1 MRRSAVNGVKWTT
14 VEQATTLG
22 IQFIIGVVVARLVS
36 PEDYG
41 LVAMLTIF
49 TAVGNLFI
57 NSGFGIALIRSKEN
71 SKEDYSTAFFFN
83 IGVALMVYIVLYFCA
98 PLIAD
103 FYKIPLLKDVTR
115 VYTLILLIDS
125 FSIVQISKLT
135 HELKFKIQF
144 TINSLAL
151 GTSGAIGIFLAY
163 NGYGVWALVWQG
175 LSSSMIKGICYWLFS
190 GWYPIFC
197 FSKKSFKYLFS
208 FGSKILAI
216 GVIDIIYDNIYSLVI
231 GKYYSASSTGYY
243 NRSLHFARLP
253 QNLISQVVGKVALP
267 VLTPYQDNNEKLL
280 VLYEKIFRL
289 TTFISYPIMML
300 MAVLASPIIYL
311 LLGEKWMPSVPYLQ
325 ILSISVIFVVLTLV
339 NLNLFYVK
347 GRSDILLKIGILK
360 KIIGFLIVL
369 LVTPMGLKWICMGTI
384 FYSIAAFVINCYQT
398 KKILN
403 YGLWDQLKAIIP
415 SFIYTL
421 IMGAIVF
428 LVVNLIQNAIL
439 QLLIGGCLG
448 LLVYLIIA
456 FVFKDKTLIEIKT
469 LLIQHYEK

>member
-1 MRRSAVNGVKWTT
+1 
-14 VEQATTLG
+14 
-22 IQFIIGVVVARLVS
+22 
-36 PEDYG
+36 
-41 LVAMLTIF
+41 
-49 TAVGNLFI
+49 
-57 NSGFGIALIRSKEN
+57 
-71 SKEDYSTAFFFN
+71 
-83 IGVALMVYIVLYFCA
+83 
-98 PLIAD
+98 
-103 FYKIPLLKDVTR
+103 
-115 VYTLILLIDS
+115 
-125 FSIVQISKLT
+125 
-135 HELKFKIQF
+135 
-144 TINSLAL
+144 
-151 GTSGAIGIFLAY
+151 
-163 NGYGVWALVWQG
+163 
-175 LSSSMIKGICYWLFS
+175 
-190 GWYPIFC
+190 
-197 FSKKSFKYLFS
+197 
-208 FGSKILAI
+208 
-216 GVIDIIYDNIYSLVI
+216 
-231 GKYYSASSTGYY
+231 
-243 NRSLHFARLP
+243 
-253 QNLISQVVGKVALP
+253 
-267 VLTPYQDNNEKLL
+267 
-280 VLYEKIFRL
+280 
-289 TTFISYPIMML
+289 

-403 YGLWDQLKAIIP
+403 YGLWDQLKAVMP